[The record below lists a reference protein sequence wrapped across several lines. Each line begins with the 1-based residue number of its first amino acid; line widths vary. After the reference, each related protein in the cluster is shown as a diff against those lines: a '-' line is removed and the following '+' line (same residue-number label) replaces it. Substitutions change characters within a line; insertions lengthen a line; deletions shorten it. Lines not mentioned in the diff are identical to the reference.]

1 MFSRLSREFG
11 GPFFCARV
19 WFLFFGILF
28 ILWVLLS
35 GNCRTISTLS
45 GCCVLGWLNV
55 LGLVDSEA
63 MGRFRL
69 LNLCFFGGCG
79 WCGEGTLACLCFM
92 SRDQSYACSCF
103 LWIAFDSLDLWPG
116 STLLDDLSWH
126 LDFVY
131 FLVPSPFFN
140 GFWAI
145 LWAFFVGI
153 QIWSLFPMHSVRQS
167 LEDKNSY
174 ICGLLPLFWASFFY
188 LQFVSPCLV
197 SVFWALIDLSSPH
210 PCFCFCFLL
219 QFHGCWWETLGL
231 VDCLALC
238 MWGQTSL
245 LTTSQ
250 WLLTLF
256 LTKSSFV
263 LG

>member
-145 LWAFFVGI
+145 LWAFLWESKSGAF
-153 QIWSLFPMHSVRQS
+153 
-167 LEDKNSY
+167 
-174 ICGLLPLFWASFFY
+174 
-188 LQFVSPCLV
+188 SPCTLWGKAWRTKNFAFVVWCHSFELLFSISSLLV
-197 SVFWALIDLSSPH
+197 H
-210 PCFCFCFLL
+210 
-219 QFHGCWWETLGL
+219 
-231 VDCLALC
+231 ALC
-238 MWGQTSL
+238 L
-245 LTTSQ
+245 YFEL
-250 WLLTLF
+250 
-256 LTKSSFV
+256 
-263 LG
+263 

>member
-63 MGRFRL
+63 MERFRL

-79 WCGEGTLACLCFM
+79 WCAEGTLACLCFM
-92 SRDQSYACSCF
+92 SRDRSYACSCF

-126 LDFVY
+126 LDFCL
-131 FLVPSPFFN
+131 FLGSISFLQWVLSHPVGFFCGNPNLEPF
-140 GFWAI
+140 
-145 LWAFFVGI
+145 
-153 QIWSLFPMHSVRQS
+153 
-167 LEDKNSY
+167 
-174 ICGLLPLFWASFFY
+174 
-188 LQFVSPCLV
+188 
-197 SVFWALIDLSSPH
+197 PH
-210 PCFCFCFLL
+210 
-219 QFHGCWWETLGL
+219 
-231 VDCLALC
+231 ALC
-238 MWGQTSL
+238 EAKLGGQKNFTFVVWCHSFELLFSISSL
-245 LTTSQ
+245 LVHA
-250 WLLTLF
+250 LYLYFEL
-256 LTKSSFV
+256 
-263 LG
+263 

>member
-167 LEDKNSY
+167 LEDKK
-174 ICGLLPLFWASFFY
+174 ILHLWFDATLLSFFF
-188 LQFVSPCLV
+188 LSPVC
-197 SVFWALIDLSSPH
+197 
-210 PCFCFCFLL
+210 
-219 QFHGCWWETLGL
+219 
-231 VDCLALC
+231 
-238 MWGQTSL
+238 
-245 LTTSQ
+245 
-250 WLLTLF
+250 
-256 LTKSSFV
+256 
-263 LG
+263 